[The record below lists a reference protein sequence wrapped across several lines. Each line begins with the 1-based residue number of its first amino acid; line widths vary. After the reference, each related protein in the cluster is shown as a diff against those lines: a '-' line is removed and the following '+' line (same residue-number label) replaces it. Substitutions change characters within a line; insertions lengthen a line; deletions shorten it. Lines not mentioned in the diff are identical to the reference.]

1 MRFELLHCWSII
13 TIVCEEF
20 EDKVFE
26 RRAQRL
32 TVDFREV
39 VVVALVE
46 Q

>member
-1 MRFELLHCWSII
+1 MRFELLHRWSII
-13 TIVCEEF
+13 TIISEEF

-39 VVVALVE
+39 GVVALVE